1 MSAARITQGALWLL
15 AAALLALT
23 VRPFLD
29 PAPLGDPGPA
39 APGSPAAR
47 TPMLAD
53 LELSPIESFAETLNR
68 PLFTATRRPPSPL
81 ETIQGQAAPAR
92 TAAKGERVILGKYVL
107 RGVVVTPQEKL
118 LLLKQMATGQAMRLR
133 EGDALEDWRIA
144 SITQDQLVLSRGAA
158 EQKVPLRG
166 GN

>member
-1 MSAARITQGALWLL
+1 MSAARVTQGALWLL
-15 AAALLALT
+15 AALLLALT

-29 PAPLGDPGPA
+29 WAPPGEPGPA
-39 APGSPAAR
+39 APQPPAAR
-47 TPMLAD
+47 LPALAD

-81 ETIQGQAAPAR
+81 ETIQGQGAPAK
-92 TAAKGERVILGKYVL
+92 TAAKGEKVILGKYVL

-118 LLLKQMATGQAMRLR
+118 LLLRQTATGQTMRFR
-133 EGDALEDWRIA
+133 EGDAIEDWRIA
-144 SITQDQLVLSRGAA
+144 SITQDLLVLARGGA

-166 GN
+166 E